1 MNGNSRTL
9 PGGIAPL
16 VEIVSGTPRFV
27 LSAGAE
33 VGGVEGRL
41 FQARGMYGEG
51 NEGETA
57 VSYLAGEAV

>member
-1 MNGNSRTL
+1 M
-9 PGGIAPL
+9 